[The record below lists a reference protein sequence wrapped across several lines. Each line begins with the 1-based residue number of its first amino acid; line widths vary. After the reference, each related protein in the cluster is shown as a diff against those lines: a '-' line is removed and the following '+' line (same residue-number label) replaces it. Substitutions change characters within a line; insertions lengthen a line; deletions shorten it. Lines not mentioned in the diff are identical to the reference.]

1 MLKLQIKEIMEDYR
15 KRINIINDLKD
26 SLSNL
31 NLSIQNSQDQTQE
44 LKDKSDKYEEK
55 IKIKE
60 N

>member
-31 NLSIQNSQDQTQE
+31 NLSIQNSQEQTQE
-44 LKDKSDKYEEK
+44 LKDKSDKYE
-55 IKIKE
+55 
-60 N
+60 